1 MTLEEAIEQLVQANR
16 IISHEGVLDAF
27 GHVSARHPQDPGK
40 FLLSRSLAPSLV
52 RPEDILIFDLDS
64 KPAQEY
70 SCSFYAE
77 RVIHGEIYKA
87 RPDVHG
93 VCHHHA
99 PPVLT
104 FAISNRKLTP
114 VSQLGAAIGHDAPS
128 WDSQNEFGD
137 TNLLLVKPEE
147 GRSLAKALGPNWLVL
162 MRRHGATC
170 VGRSIQE
177 MTFRTIHSTANADL
191 LLRAMAVGD
200 VESLTSGEIDRAGE
214 IKPLAVE
221 RAWDYW
227 KQRLP
232 DERRSA

>member
-1 MTLEEAIEQLVQANR
+1 MTLSESIEQLVLANR
-16 IISHEGVLDAF
+16 IISHEGILDAF
-27 GHVSARHPQDPGK
+27 GHVSARHPHDPGK

-52 RPEDILIFDLDS
+52 RREDILVFDLESRPVED
-64 KPAQEY
+64 Y
-70 SCSFYAE
+70 DCSLYAE

-87 RPDVHG
+87 RPDVNG

-99 PPVLT
+99 PSVLT
-104 FAISNRKLTP
+104 FAISHRKLEP
-114 VSQLGAAIGHDAPS
+114 VSQMGAVIGHQVPL
-128 WDSQNEFGD
+128 WDSQDEFGD

-147 GRSLAKALGPNWLVL
+147 GRSLAKALDQNWLVL

-177 MTFRTIHSTANADL
+177 MTFRTIYSAANADL
-191 LLRAMAVGD
+191 LLRAMMVGR
-200 VESLTSGEIDRAGE
+200 VETLTPGEIDRAGE

-227 KQRLP
+227 TDRL
-232 DERRSA
+232 